1 MKRKKLT
8 IIVLLLILFM
18 TIDVNAASKTGTIK
32 YMSYKQNANL
42 ESVLATN
49 FYVSI
54 YKRSDESFL
63 GRELIKEDGYAV
75 FQNLPLKEHYYFVE
89 ETDNSAYYKKTFKDL
104 YLDVA
109 GTFYF
114 QARYEYQTIN
124 LTANMVKEIYNY
136 SNDSINY
143 SYIPDENTEYSL
155 YREDETL
162 VANFT
167 TDKTGKVNLEQTL
180 APGKYYFRKT
190 NVDEHY
196 TNEDKEYFEIKCV
209 GDDKT
214 QVYEVPFSV
223 QTNLKKGK
231 LNIHIDNYDE
241 RVEKIEI
248 PLYNMEDEYL
258 MTLTTDEFFN
268 ITNYL
273 PYGDYYFYKNNS
285 LEKQIITIGET
296 VQELT
301 FTNGE
306 KKEEKEEENEENDTD
321 SSTQDKEENNESD
334 DNGESG
340 KNDEVEDSSSDI
352 ENKEDNDTE
361 ESNPNTDNFEEP
373 KEEQDKNEVDK
384 SPTEENDSDSSS
396 SKNEETTG
404 EITEEE
410 NNKDE
415 VDNSSAEENDS
426 GDLNDENG
434 GNTDGIID
442 DTNNKDEI
450 ADSSTEENDS
460 DNSSDE
466 SEETTDGVNDDVNDN
481 EEISD
486 SSNGGN
492 DLDNSSTENE
502 ETTNGAIKEEEEQD
516 KIDDS
521 INEENNLDNSFA
533 EIDENNNETTDEE
546 DTSTNEGNND
556 QVIEEKPPVIENNN
570 LEESKDKED
579 ILEDKNSEQEDEISS
594 TIDDN
599 NLSNLEGNEDKDSL
613 ILADDLKEEYT
624 PLEVEIGAT
633 DKNVLSFIFYFVA
646 LLGLLIIRYA

>member
-75 FQNLPLKEHYYFVE
+75 FQNLPVGEHYYFVE
-89 ETDNSAYYKKTFKDL
+89 ETDNSAYYKRTFKDL

-162 VANFT
+162 VASLT

-241 RVEKIEI
+241 TVEKIEI
-248 PLYNMEDEYL
+248 PLYNMEAEYL

-268 ITNYL
+268 ITDYL

-306 KKEEKEEENEENDTD
+306 KEKEEEKEDNEENDND
-321 SSTQDKEENNESD
+321 SSTQDEEENNESD

-426 GDLNDENG
+426 GDSNDENG

-442 DTNNKDEI
+442 DTNNKDEVD
-450 ADSSTEENDS
+450 DSSTEKNDS

-481 EEISD
+481 EEIRD

-492 DLDNSSTENE
+492 DLGNSSTENE
-502 ETTNGAIKEEEEQD
+502 ETTDGAIKEEEEQD

-521 INEENNLDNSFA
+521 LNEENNLDNSFP
-533 EIDENNNETTDEE
+533 ESDENNNETYEE
-546 DTSTNEGNND
+546 DDT

-570 LEESKDKED
+570 HEENNVDKED
-579 ILEDKNSEQEDEISS
+579 ILEDMNSEQEDEISS
-594 TIDDN
+594 TTDEN
-599 NLSNLEGNEDKDSL
+599 NLSNLEGNENKDSL
-613 ILADDLKEEYT
+613 ILADDLKEEYA

-646 LLGLLIIRYA
+646 LLGLLVIRYA